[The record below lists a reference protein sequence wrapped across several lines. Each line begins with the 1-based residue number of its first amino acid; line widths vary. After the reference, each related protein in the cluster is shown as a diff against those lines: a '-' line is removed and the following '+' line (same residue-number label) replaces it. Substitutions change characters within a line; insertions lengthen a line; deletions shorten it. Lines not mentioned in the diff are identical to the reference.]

1 MSLEMMTL
9 RIWDVDYGT
18 CATLGSIVKPVG
30 GRRRLGRSAMI
41 DSGNSKDWRPNP
53 HLQAGYEFPFE
64 YRFVTHVD
72 QTHVSIVRGL
82 ALPTVETK
90 VLYRN
95 PSYTEAQFREMKAR
109 SGALTKD
116 GEWYAA
122 ACSSRSTSAIERFN
136 EHMDGITAATFWNR
150 YPAFTNPNDLS
161 LAVFIKYAGFSI
173 LFPGDL
179 EKPGWLA
186 LLEDP
191 AFREELG
198 QVTIL
203 VASHQGR
210 EKGFCREVFRYCKP
224 RAVVVSN
231 KPVNYSSR
239 EVLPDYKAVTVE
251 GVDAYGTHSPSFT
264 PGPIPARRRVLTTE
278 RDGWIQFAVARDGNL
293 NVYTEHPP

>member
-1 MSLEMMTL
+1 
-9 RIWDVDYGT
+9 
-18 CATLGSIVKPVG
+18 
-30 GRRRLGRSAMI
+30 MI

-72 QTHVSIVRGL
+72 QTHVSIVHGL

-109 SGALTKD
+109 SGPLTKD

-122 ACSSRSTSAIERFN
+122 ACSSHSTSAIERFN
-136 EHMDGITAATFWNR
+136 EHMDGITATTFWNR

-231 KPVNYSSR
+231 KPVNHSSR
-239 EVLPDYKAVTVE
+239 EVLPGLQGCHGGRRGRGRNALALVHTRP
-251 GVDAYGTHSPSFT
+251 H
-264 PGPIPARRRVLTTE
+264 PGAPPCPDNRARRLDADCRRPRWQPNVPVPSILP
-278 RDGWIQFAVARDGNL
+278 DHHLARRAGMA
-293 NVYTEHPP
+293 